1 MKRIL
6 LALFTLGFVCLSSPT
21 ALAQAA
27 PPLIISE
34 FRVRG
39 AGGSVDE
46 FIEIY
51 NNSDS
56 NVTVNAS
63 DLSAGFALAASD
75 GIVRFIIPNTT
86 MIPARGHYLGV
97 HSSYTLG
104 SYPAGNGTTA
114 MGDAIYG
121 IGIADNA
128 GIALFNT
135 ANPANFTLA
144 NRLDAVGNTSEANTL
159 YREGAGLP
167 VLPAFFSFQYSWV
180 RRLPGGCT
188 GTNPGFVNH
197 NCTTP
202 TLVGTTPPPSSG
214 NSQDTGD
221 NAADFLYVE
230 VNGTAAMPLKDK
242 GDEFPQ
248 GILSNQ
254 RLGAPGPE
262 NLTSPIVRGNPNGS
276 GVINPSLVD
285 PGTSSG
291 SAPNRVRD
299 PVNDPG
305 EPNDDFGKIDI
316 RRQFTNN
323 TGSPVTRLRF
333 RIMDIST
340 SPPGP
345 GIADLRALSSIRLV
359 GVPVSGGGTVDIEG
373 TTIEQPP
380 LQSSGGA
387 FNSTLSAETV
397 TLGTSLAP
405 GASINL
411 RFLFGV
417 MATGK
422 FRVFVTTEAL
432 P

>member
-6 LALFTLGFVCLSSPT
+6 LALFTLAFVCISSPT

-34 FRVRG
+34 FRLRG
-39 AGGSVDE
+39 ANGSLDE

-56 NVTVNAS
+56 DVTVNATDGS
-63 DLSAGFALAASD
+63 TGFALAISTGVA
-75 GIVRFIIPNTT
+75 RFIIPNGT
-86 MIPARGHYLGV
+86 MIPARGHFLAVNKSYSLG
-97 HSSYTLG
+97 L
-104 SYPAGNGTTA
+104 YPAGNGTTA
-114 MGDAIYG
+114 TGDLSYFS
-121 IGIADNA
+121 GIADNA

-144 NRLDAVGNTSEANTL
+144 NRLDAVGSTSEANTL
-159 YREGAGLP
+159 YKEGTGLP
-167 VLPAFFSFQYSWV
+167 VLPITPLQASWV

-202 TLVGTTPPPSSG
+202 ALVGTTPPPTSG

-230 VNGTAAMPLKDK
+230 ASGTAVIPLKDK
-242 GDEFPQ
+242 GDEFPE
-248 GILSNQ
+248 GILFNQ

-262 NLTSPIVRGNPNGS
+262 NLTSPIVRGNPNGT
-276 GVINPSLVD
+276 GRINPSLVD

-291 SAPNRVRD
+291 SPPNRVRD
-299 PVNDPG
+299 PVNDPF

-316 RRQFTNN
+316 RRRFTNN

-340 SPPGP
+340 LPPGP
-345 GIADLRALSSIRLV
+345 GIADLRALSSTLV
-359 GVPVSGGGTVDIEG
+359 VVSLTGGGTAIVEG

-380 LQSSGGA
+380 AQSLGGA
-387 FNSTLSAETV
+387 FNSSLSAETV

-411 RFLFGV
+411 RFLFGL
-417 MATGK
+417 MAIGK
-422 FRVFVTTEAL
+422 FRVFVITEAL